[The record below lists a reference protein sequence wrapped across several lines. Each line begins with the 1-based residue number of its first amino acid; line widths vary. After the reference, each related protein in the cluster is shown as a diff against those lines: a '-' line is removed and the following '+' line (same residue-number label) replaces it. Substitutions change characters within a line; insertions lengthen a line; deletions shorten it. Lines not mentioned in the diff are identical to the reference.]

1 MSLGEFYNCKVI
13 TYSLTGEQDI
23 RIYKNPIVSVSSSSR
38 SSDSCVDDYA
48 FLGSS
53 YDDVQVDFGVL
64 PLIRE
69 VDAFKKEMSV
79 KRSMRRTKGKV
90 YDYSRANV
98 WEYFVTLTFNPNL
111 VDRYDFDLCVS
122 RMSQWLKDMRK
133 RKCPYLKYIGVPEKH
148 KDGAF
153 HFHFLFSNIGDLEL
167 IDSGKK
173 DKGRVVFNIGNYKYG
188 WSTATL
194 VSDTS
199 KVSNYITKYITK
211 DLCSSTVGRK
221 RYWNSRNLEI
231 GEVKNVLM
239 DIKDIYE
246 LRDFAKKNA
255 TYEKVVDV
263 CTDDY
268 SNSIEYYTIK
278 F

>member
-1 MSLGEFYNCKVI
+1 MSLGEVYNCKVI

-23 RIYKNPIVSVSSSSR
+23 RIYKNPIVSTSSR
-38 SSDSCVDDYA
+38 SVPSESDYDDYA
-48 FLGSS
+48 FLGSC
-53 YDDVQVDFGVL
+53 DETQVDIDSFR
-64 PLIRE
+64 LIRD
-69 VDAFKKEMSV
+69 VDLYKKEMSV

-98 WEYFVTLTFNPNL
+98 WEYFVTLTFNPSL
-111 VDRYDFDLCVS
+111 VDRYDFSDCVS
-122 RMSQWLKDMRK
+122 KMTCWLNNIRK
-133 RKCPYLKYIGVPEKH
+133 RKSPDLKYIGVPEKH

-153 HFHFLFSNIGDLEL
+153 HFHFLFSNLGKLQL

-173 DKGRVVFNIGNYKYG
+173 DKGRVIFNLGDYKYG
-188 WSTATL
+188 WSTATV

-211 DLCSSTVGRK
+211 DLCSSSVGLK

>member
-1 MSLGEFYNCKVI
+1 MSLGEVYNCKVI

-23 RIYKNPIVSVSSSSR
+23 RIYKNPIVSTSSR
-38 SSDSCVDDYA
+38 SVPSESHYDDYA
-48 FLGSS
+48 FLGSC
-53 YDDVQVDFGVL
+53 DETQVDIDSFR
-64 PLIRE
+64 LIRD
-69 VDAFKKEMSV
+69 VDLYKKEMSV

-90 YDYSRANV
+90 YDYARANV

-111 VDRYDFDLCVS
+111 VDRYDFDFCVS
-122 RMSQWLKDMRK
+122 KMSQWLKDIRK
-133 RKCPYLKYIGVPEKH
+133 RKCSDLKYIGVPEKH

-153 HFHFLFSNIGDLEL
+153 HFHFLFSYIGDLEL

-173 DKGRVVFNIGNYKYG
+173 DNGKVIFNLGNYKYG
-188 WSTATL
+188 WSTATR

-211 DLCSSTVGRK
+211 DLCSSTFGRK
-221 RYWNSRNLEI
+221 RYWNSRNLEV